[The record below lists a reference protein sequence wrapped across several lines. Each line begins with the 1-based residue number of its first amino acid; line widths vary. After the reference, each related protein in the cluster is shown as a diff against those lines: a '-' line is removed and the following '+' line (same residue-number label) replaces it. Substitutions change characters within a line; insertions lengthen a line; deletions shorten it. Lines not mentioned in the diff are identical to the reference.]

1 MVHIH
6 VNPNNNSGAT
16 WSIQEGGSIIGD
28 GGTLFGTAVSTYL
41 SGNIYW
47 TTGSV
52 HGETWVENTA
62 LTTRTFQAKW
72 TNAQSSTTGVA
83 HEKGHFQMNSGTA
96 PAILQLVEY
105 SY

>member
-1 MVHIH
+1 M
-6 VNPNNNSGAT
+6 
-16 WSIQEGGSIIGD
+16 
-28 GGTLFGTAVSTYL
+28 FGTAVSTYL

-72 TNAQSSTTGVA
+72 TNAQSSTTAVA
-83 HEKGHFQMNSGTA
+83 HEKGHFQMNSGTD